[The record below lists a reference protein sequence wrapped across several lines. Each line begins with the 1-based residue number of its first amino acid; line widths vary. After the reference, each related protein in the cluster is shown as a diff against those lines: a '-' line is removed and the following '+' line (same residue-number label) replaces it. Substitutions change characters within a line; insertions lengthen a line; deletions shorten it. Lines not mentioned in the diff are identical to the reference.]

1 LMLATGI
8 FVGGALAL
16 LAGRAATSLFYGLKP
31 HDPVTLTIAVVALSA
46 VAAAASFLPALRAAG
61 LDPMVALREE

>member
-1 LMLATGI
+1 
-8 FVGGALAL
+8 L
-16 LAGRAATSLFYGLKP
+16 LAGRTATSLLYGLKP

-46 VAAAASFLPALRAAG
+46 VAAGASFLPALRAAG